1 MVVRFSDRLEI
12 RDLPPPPS
20 SSSSS
25 SVHSVITPSSVEPL
39 WRRARRDNNNST
51 GYSQREHRY
60 LPPPAPRRSF
70 SPMAAEPVHLRAD
83 SLLMTSSGI
92 ASPPPPHRTSQEARY
107 SAYDPVADDPMQPSY
122 LHQQLQ
128 PDRPVLQQTAAM
140 NWALPP
146 GYYQQA
152 RQTLATTNALI
163 RIPEKKSR
171 IQLLGESWLFLTCV
185 RTACLLLT
193 LSAIFACAFSQ
204 YWTEKAPVVLGMV
217 FSVLSAMVM
226 GAAVAVIFVWDMP
239 TMNLAKRILFTLLF
253 SIMSLTAAVLYT
265 VGVSVCSSYN
275 QYGCFVTNMSPALKV
290 AAAFS
295 YIALAISLLDC
306 GLTFYFYRFDPA
318 ARAAEGT
325 ANVGDHK
332 PDGRPPLPAPIHTE
346 V

>member
-1 MVVRFSDRLEI
+1 
-12 RDLPPPPS
+12 
-20 SSSSS
+20 
-25 SVHSVITPSSVEPL
+25 
-39 WRRARRDNNNST
+39 
-51 GYSQREHRY
+51 
-60 LPPPAPRRSF
+60 
-70 SPMAAEPVHLRAD
+70 MAVEPVHLRAD

-92 ASPPPPHRTSQEARY
+92 ASPPPPHRTSQEARF
-107 SAYDPVADDPMQPSY
+107 SAYDPVADDPLQPSY
-122 LHQQLQ
+122 HQQQQQLQ

-146 GYYQQA
+146 GYYQQ
-152 RQTLATTNALI
+152 TV
-163 RIPEKKSR
+163 PEKKSR

-318 ARAAEGT
+318 AREAEGT
-325 ANVGDHK
+325 AKVGDHK
-332 PDGRPPLPAPIHTE
+332 PDGRPPLPQPIHTE